1 MSDESDRVAD
11 LSALIDEKNARIA
24 ALEAELDEARRL
36 NRLVEEFVAAASE
49 HLDDESTV
57 DPPDAPAWP
66 DWTRV
71 GAGEASGDSTATGD
85 SRAGDASEA
94 GPAFDP
100 DSGDDGLLP
109 EAGSSD
115 AEGRNDS
122 DTDAA
127 DGSGDT
133 LTDALAGLDAVE
145 SPDPRNS
152 DLAALHDRI
161 DALSDRAVA
170 MLVHYHREGPATP
183 VAAFE
188 AGGVGGDR
196 TAAYAANRELRTHEF
211 VEHVGQ
217 GTYDT
222 RFEDLVVDRIG
233 GDPATI
239 EDCRAELLDRVE
251 RAAAGVGAGAVTLDA
266 TE

>member
-24 ALEAELDEARRL
+24 ALEAELEEARRL
-36 NRLVEEFVAAASE
+36 NHLVEEFVDTVAE
-49 HLDDESTV
+49 HLDDGSNDE
-57 DPPDAPAWP
+57 PPDAPEWP

-71 GAGEASGDSTATGD
+71 GAREASDERDPSSERAASDADTAFDLQDG
-85 SRAGDASEA
+85 GDA
-94 GPAFDP
+94 
-100 DSGDDGLLP
+100 LLP
-109 EAGSSD
+109 EAGAAGADGAD
-115 AEGRNDS
+115 AN
-122 DTDAA
+122 TDVAA
-127 DGSGDT
+127 DGNGDT

-152 DLAALHDRI
+152 DLAALYDRV
-161 DALSDRAVA
+161 DGLSDRAVA
-170 MLVHYHREGPATP
+170 MLAHYFREGPATP
-183 VAAFE
+183 VEAFE

-196 TAAYAANRELRTHEF
+196 TAAYAANRELRTHAF
-211 VEHVGQ
+211 IEHVGQ

-222 RFEDLVVDRIG
+222 RFEALVVDRIG

-239 EDCRAELLDRVE
+239 EDCRTELIERVE
-251 RAAAGVGAGAVTLDA
+251 RAAEDVGAGAVAVDA